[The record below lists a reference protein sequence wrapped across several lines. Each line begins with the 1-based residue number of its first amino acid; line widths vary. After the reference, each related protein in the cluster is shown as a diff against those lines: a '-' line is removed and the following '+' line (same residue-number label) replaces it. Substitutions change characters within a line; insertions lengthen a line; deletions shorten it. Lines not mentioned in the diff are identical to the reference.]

1 MIIII
6 IAKLINFIVVVCVQ
20 GVLSLRFTLSNTAAE
35 EGRSDIPPGL
45 IPAHKQSIVLFL
57 ERVYGMDDKELFF
70 SLLEHAFL
78 LDLRAA
84 TSLDKVSQ
92 SPTYLFSL
100 AVRHHSYT
108 LEAPN
113 LVA

>member
-1 MIIII
+1 M
-6 IAKLINFIVVVCVQ
+6 CVQ

-57 ERVYGMDDKELFF
+57 ERVYGMDDTELFF
-70 SLLEHAFL
+70 SLLENAFL

-84 TSLDKVSQ
+84 TSLDKVS
-92 SPTYLFSL
+92 
-100 AVRHHSYT
+100 HSYPH
-108 LEAPN
+108 LSHSAV
-113 LVA
+113 LWCGSGG